1 MAVFF
6 EQTNL
11 YAEQKRGP
19 EESSVWY
26 PVTTDEMEGW
36 VSLYLTMGL
45 VNKPNLSSYWRTDVV
60 LSTPF
65 FPSIM
70 ARDRFLQI
78 LRYLHFADSTLAP
91 RVDSADYNKL
101 YKIQPFL
108 DLIIPSFQQV
118 YKPTRQLAIDEAL
131 IKFKGKVHFRE
142 FLPIKPGR
150 FGIKTF
156 TLAESTS
163 GYLVNS
169 KIILVRKAMLSR
181 KIWGEKQ

>member
-1 MAVFF
+1 M
-6 EQTNL
+6 
-11 YAEQKRGP
+11 K
-19 EESSVWY
+19 
-26 PVTTDEMEGW
+26 GW
-36 VSLYLTMGL
+36 VSLYLNMDL
-45 VNKPNLSSYWRTDVV
+45 VNKPNLSSYWSTDVV

-78 LRYLHFADSTLAP
+78 LRYLHFADNTLAP
-91 RVDSADYNKL
+91 RADSADYNNL
-101 YKIQPFL
+101 LKIQPFL
-108 DLIIPSFQQV
+108 DLIVPSFQQV
-118 YKPTRQLAIDEAL
+118 YKPTRQLATDKTL

-169 KIILVRKAMLSR
+169 KIILVRKAMLFR
-181 KIWGEKQ
+181 KIWGEKQWCQWLNTI

>member
-1 MAVFF
+1 M
-6 EQTNL
+6 
-11 YAEQKRGP
+11 
-19 EESSVWY
+19 
-26 PVTTDEMEGW
+26 
-36 VSLYLTMGL
+36 
-45 VNKPNLSSYWRTDVV
+45 